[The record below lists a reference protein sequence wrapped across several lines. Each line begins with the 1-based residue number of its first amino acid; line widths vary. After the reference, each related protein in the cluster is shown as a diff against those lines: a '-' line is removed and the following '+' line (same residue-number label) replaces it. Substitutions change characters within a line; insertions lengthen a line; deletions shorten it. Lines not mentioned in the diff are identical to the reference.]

1 MQCLKVLLLKE
12 LGFNEETMTV
22 MKWRVTWAVEARRR
36 GEEQEQRRQ
45 REQEQQQQDEQEKRR
60 RQEQEQWRQDEQ
72 EQREQ
77 QDQKERRQADQGRK
91 AGQEQST
98 QGKQVRFG
106 EEEQL
111 EETRA
116 ENADEPEVTS
126 RLAEVRTG
134 RGSAG
139 FVRGRDERYWADETG
154 RKRKGKGNGG
164 ERRRIWPQRK
174 GTSDGR

>member
-12 LGFNEETMTV
+12 LDFNEETMTV
-22 MKWRVTWAVEARRR
+22 MEWRVRWAVEARRQGR

-45 REQEQQQQDEQEKRR
+45 REQEQLQQDEQEKRR

-77 QDQKERRQADQGRK
+77 QDQKARRQAEQGQN

-126 RLAEVRTG
+126 RQAEVRTG

-139 FVRGRDERYWADETG
+139 FVRG
-154 RKRKGKGNGG
+154 
-164 ERRRIWPQRK
+164 
-174 GTSDGR
+174 